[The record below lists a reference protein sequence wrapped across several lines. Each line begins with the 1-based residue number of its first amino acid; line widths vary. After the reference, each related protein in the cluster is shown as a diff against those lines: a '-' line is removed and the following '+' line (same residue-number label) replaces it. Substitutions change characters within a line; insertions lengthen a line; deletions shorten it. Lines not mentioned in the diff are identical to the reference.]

1 MSSIKK
7 VDAGQALEWFKDG
20 WKTFAIDKM
29 DWAVMT
35 LILGLIILA
44 LAFIPWLGMLLI
56 SLLLPI
62 FQAGLL
68 HAARKADKGVMVEI
82 GDLFFAM
89 NHTEKRTPLLILG
102 LVLLVLSVIVGVV
115 MGTSSLSTVTTSTP
129 GSYSDLSTLGSG
141 NLIIGILIFVFMN
154 MLFFFAPALVLFKN
168 MPPIEAVKNSFVGS
182 LQNMGAFLLFMLIY
196 LVLSFIAAIPFG
208 LGFLILFP
216 VVMGAAYSAYKN
228 IFT

>member
-1 MSSIKK
+1 MSSIRK

-29 DWAVMT
+29 DWVVMT

-89 NHTEKRTPLLILG
+89 NHAEKRTPLLILG
-102 LVLLVLSVIVGVV
+102 LVLLVLSVIVGLV

-141 NLIIGILIFVFMN
+141 NLIIGMLIFVFMN